1 MSIYLIQLKQHNFDQ
16 SEPLLFIINFLLG
29 SIQDMAFV
37 FINKH
42 FISISD
48 DILIT
53 TLQA

>member
-1 MSIYLIQLKQHNFDQ
+1 MSIHLILKQHNFDK
-16 SEPLLFIINFLLG
+16 SEPLFFIINFLLS

-37 FINKH
+37 FINNH
-42 FISISD
+42 FISISK